1 MASPKQFAKYFK
13 EEFGCLP
20 SEFNCKNGYGGGRNN
35 SIKSIITRSGHT
47 LIFDD
52 TEGGENII
60 LKDKSGNELMFKTSE
75 ESIEITAQES
85 LFLNAKKIF

>member
-1 MASPKQFAKYFK
+1 MSQVV
-13 EEFGCLP
+13 CLMR
-20 SEFNCKNGYGGGRNN
+20 KNGYGGRTKT
-35 SIKSIITRSGHT
+35 IVLKSIITRSGHT

>member
-1 MASPKQFAKYFK
+1 MGEDETIVLKA
-13 EEFGCLP
+13 LLHVVV
-20 SEFNCKNGYGGGRNN
+20 
-35 SIKSIITRSGHT
+35 TL

-85 LFLNAKKIF
+85 LFLNAEKNYL

>member
-1 MASPKQFAKYFK
+1 MSQVVCLMRWIGWFK
-13 EEFGCLP
+13 TNYHLIIFFWYKNKP
-20 SEFNCKNGYGGGRNN
+20 S
-35 SIKSIITRSGHT
+35 
-47 LIFDD
+47 IFDD